1 VVGQQQ
7 HFLGAEGVW
16 EEGRRPMAM
25 MAQLLCPR
33 LELDDGV
40 AGRMGQTAQLGRASV
55 VGLGRKRK
63 EKNKLGCLGPY
74 CFMGQLGTSE
84 NNGKGMGRLCHNEF
98 LCCGH

>member
-7 HFLGAEGVW
+7 RFLGAEGVR
-16 EEGRRPMAM
+16 EEGRRPMAT
-25 MAQLLCPR
+25 MAQLLCPQ

-63 EKNKLGCLGPY
+63 EENKLGCLGPY

>member
-1 VVGQQQ
+1 
-7 HFLGAEGVW
+7 
-16 EEGRRPMAM
+16 MAT
-25 MAQLLCPR
+25 MAQLLCPQ

-40 AGRMGQTAQLGRASV
+40 ASRMGQTAQLGRASV

-63 EKNKLGCLGPY
+63 EENKLGCLGPY